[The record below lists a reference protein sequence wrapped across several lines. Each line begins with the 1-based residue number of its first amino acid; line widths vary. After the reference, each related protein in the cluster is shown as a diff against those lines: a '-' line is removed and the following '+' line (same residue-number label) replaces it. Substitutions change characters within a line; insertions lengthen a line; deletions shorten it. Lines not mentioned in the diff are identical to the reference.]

1 MARHPMAVPCAVRG
15 CIGAVETERGKVCP
29 HCRRLKKRLKDKTY
43 KSRHPEKTRMNMAR
57 WQQQNRDKQRAHNKA
72 SYEKHKQ
79 ERLEQRKVRRLR
91 EGDQI
96 READRKRYA
105 ASKEKA
111 RSFAKS
117 PAILEEMA

>member
-1 MARHPMAVPCAVRG
+1 MSRYPLAIPCAVRG
-15 CIGAVETERGKVCP
+15 CIGAVDTERGKVCP
-29 HCRRLKKRLKDKTY
+29 NCRKLKRALKDKAY
-43 KSRHPEKTRMNMAR
+43 KSLHPEKTRMNMAR
-57 WQQQNRDKQRAHNKA
+57 WQQQNRERQRAHNRA

-79 ERLEQRKVRRLR
+79 ARLEQRRVRRLR

-96 READRKRYA
+96 READRKKYA

-117 PAILEEMA
+117 PATLEEMA